1 MIWKS
6 QVPRVAAVHDLS
18 GFGRTSLTLVIPILS
33 TMGVQ
38 VCPLPTAV
46 LSTHTGG
53 FTDYRFKDL
62 TEFMEECILHWNQLG
77 IVFDAVYSGFLGS
90 SKQMDLVAD
99 FIATRPNTDQLVV
112 IDPVMGDNGATYG
125 PITAEMVNR
134 MREYVRL
141 ADIITPNLTEAAF
154 LLDEPYRVDI
164 SEHEVR
170 EWMLRLSEMGP
181 RTIIVTSVPDPASRK
196 RTSVLA
202 YDRADGR
209 FWKVGC
215 DYIPANY
222 PGTGDAFA
230 SVVVGS
236 ILQGDSLPIALDRA
250 VQFVSIAIRATFGH
264 THPARE
270 GVLLERVL
278 DNLKGPVVLSSYELM
293 E

>member
-1 MIWKS
+1 
-6 QVPRVAAVHDLS
+6 
-18 GFGRTSLTLVIPILS
+18 
-33 TMGVQ
+33 
-38 VCPLPTAV
+38 
-46 LSTHTGG
+46 
-53 FTDYRFKDL
+53 
-62 TEFMEECILHWNQLG
+62 
-77 IVFDAVYSGFLGS
+77 
-90 SKQMDLVAD
+90 MDLVAD

-125 PITAEMVNR
+125 PISAEMVNQ

-154 LLDEPYRVDI
+154 LLDEPYRQNI
-164 SEHEVR
+164 NEHEVR

-181 RTIIVTSVPDPASRK
+181 RTIIVTSVPDPGSRK